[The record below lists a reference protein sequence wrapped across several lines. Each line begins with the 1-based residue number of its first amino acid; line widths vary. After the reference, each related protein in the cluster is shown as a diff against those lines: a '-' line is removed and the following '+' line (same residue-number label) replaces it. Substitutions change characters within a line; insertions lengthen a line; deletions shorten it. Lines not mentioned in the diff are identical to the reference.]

1 MRTGWSTMDSKWG
14 PSYLIWL
21 MSTQAT
27 MDVDNL
33 AGQLH
38 DVMMAELQ
46 HRSAPIIWV
55 DATHRALPSIKC
67 MQNNTV
73 LFIALIIDD
82 LQVAGEYIIDSVV
95 DFMNVERNT
104 CEIPS
109 VHVLK
114 VFFNFPGK
122 NWQNKMGRCGEKVGE
137 ALMEILE

>member
-1 MRTGWSTMDSKWG
+1 MDGKWG

-27 MDVDNL
+27 MDVDDL
-33 AGQLH
+33 AGQPH
-38 DVMMAELQ
+38 NVMMAELQ
-46 HRSAPIIWV
+46 RRGAPIVWV
-55 DATHRALPSIKC
+55 DATRRALPSIER
-67 MQNNTV
+67 MRNDTV

-82 LQVAGEYIIDSVV
+82 LRVAGEYIIDSVV
-95 DFMNVERNT
+95 DFMNVERDT

-122 NWQNKMGRCGEKVGE
+122 NWQHKMGRCGEKVGE